1 MGLGPFDPQSALQG
15 KSIFLV
21 LQDLQD
27 AHTLQPLLSP
37 DNLLAG
43 QIPAQSEGH
52 DAQGHSLLML
62 CKPFTEFA
70 NVGWLITLVDMTE
83 IRRALQQHDQALHFI
98 SHDIRAPNAS
108 ILTLLE
114 MQRNSIE
121 PPQGDELLK
130 RIEKYAQASLS
141 MAESFVRLA
150 SAQSHEYRVAP
161 MDLASV
167 LQDAVDD
174 ACTQARN
181 QGVSVTIFQTPGSAP
196 CLGDR
201 PLVARALANVLNN
214 AIKYSPAQS
223 TVQCSL
229 CARGPNWIISVRDE
243 GPGINPAQ
251 QDRLFKPFSRLHD
264 LTHPNISGVG
274 LGLALV
280 HTVVKRHGGSLEVES
295 AVGQGAEFRLVLP
308 ASASD

>member
-37 DNLLAG
+37 DKLLAG

-52 DAQGHSLLML
+52 DAQGRSLLML

-83 IRRALQQHDQALHFI
+83 IRRALQQRDQALHFI

-114 MQRNSIE
+114 MQRNSME
-121 PPQGDELLK
+121 PLQADELLK

-150 SAQSHEYRVAP
+150 SAQNNEYRVAP
-161 MDLASV
+161 LDLASV

-174 ACTQARN
+174 AWTQASN
-181 QGVSVTIFQTPGSAP
+181 QEVSVTILQIPHSAP
-196 CLGDR
+196 CVGDR
-201 PLVARALANVLNN
+201 PLLARAMANVLNN
-214 AIKYSPAQS
+214 AIKYSPARG
-223 TVQCSL
+223 TVRCSL
-229 CARGPNWIISVRDE
+229 Y
-243 GPGINPAQ
+243 
-251 QDRLFKPFSRLHD
+251 
-264 LTHPNISGVG
+264 
-274 LGLALV
+274 
-280 HTVVKRHGGSLEVES
+280 
-295 AVGQGAEFRLVLP
+295 
-308 ASASD
+308 ASSQRCG

>member
-1 MGLGPFDPQSALQG
+1 MRQHVGPEMPILF
-15 KSIFLV
+15 V
-21 LQDLQD
+21 
-27 AHTLQPLLSP
+27 T
-37 DNLLAG
+37 
-43 QIPAQSEGH
+43 
-52 DAQGHSLLML
+52 
-62 CKPFTEFA
+62 
-70 NVGWLITLVDMTE
+70 
-83 IRRALQQHDQALHFI
+83 
-98 SHDIRAPNAS
+98 S

-161 MDLASV
+161 LDLASV

-174 ACTQARN
+174 AWTQASN
-181 QGVSVTIFQTPGSAP
+181 QEVSVTILQIPHSAP
-196 CLGDR
+196 CVGDR
-201 PLVARALANVLNN
+201 PLLARAMANVLNN
-214 AIKYSPAQS
+214 AIKYSPAQG
-223 TVQCSL
+223 TVGCSL
-229 CARGPNWIISVRDE
+229 YARGSNWVISIHDE
-243 GPGINPAQ
+243 GPGIDPAQ

-264 LTHPNISGVG
+264 QTHPNISGVG

-280 HTVVKRHGGSLEVES
+280 HTVVKRHGGSLELES

>member
-1 MGLGPFDPQSALQG
+1 MGLGPFEPQSALQG
-15 KSIFLV
+15 KSIFQV
-21 LQDLQD
+21 LHDLQD

-37 DNLLAG
+37 DKLLAG

-52 DAQGHSLLML
+52 DAKGRSLLML

-83 IRRALQQHDQALHFI
+83 IRRALQQRDQALHFI

-114 MQRNSIE
+114 MQRNSME
-121 PPQGDELLK
+121 PLQADELLK

-150 SAQSHEYRVAP
+150 SAQNNEYRVAP
-161 MDLASV
+161 LDLASV

-174 ACTQARN
+174 AWTQASN
-181 QGVSVTIFQTPGSAP
+181 QEVSVTILQIPHSAP
-196 CLGDR
+196 CVGDR
-201 PLVARALANVLNN
+201 PLLARAMANVLNN
-214 AIKYSPAQS
+214 AIKYSPARG
-223 TVQCSL
+223 TVRCSL
-229 CARGPNWIISVRDE
+229 YARGPNWIISVRDE
-243 GPGINPAQ
+243 GPGIDPAQ

-295 AVGQGAEFRLVLP
+295 AEGQGAEFRLVLP

>member
-37 DNLLAG
+37 DKLLAG

-52 DAQGHSLLML
+52 DAQGRSLLML

-83 IRRALQQHDQALHFI
+83 IRRALQQRDQALHFI

-161 MDLASV
+161 LDLASV
-167 LQDAVDD
+167 LQDDAVDD

-201 PLVARALANVLNN
+201 PLVARALGQRAPQRHQ
-214 AIKYSPAQS
+214 IQSRPKYGAVQPVRERPQLDHQRSRRRPRHRPPSARP
-223 TVQCSL
+223 TVQTLLS
-229 CARGPNWIISVRDE
+229 PS
-243 GPGINPAQ
+243 
-251 QDRLFKPFSRLHD
+251 
-264 LTHPNISGVG
+264 
-274 LGLALV
+274 
-280 HTVVKRHGGSLEVES
+280 
-295 AVGQGAEFRLVLP
+295 
-308 ASASD
+308 